1 MNNKEKADLEYF
13 YFKSLKSCF
22 GKEVFKNFIKG
33 ESPDFQN
40 EIDSIGVEL
49 SLIGNEECAREYS
62 FFQKAIKA
70 GNKRSIEELSDKQYK
85 GDYKDD
91 FEYDEKDKCIS
102 WSMVQISDIYSSKDL
117 YYKSLKSKLNKLKKY
132 KKFDKNYLLLID
144 NYSEYFGIEEGNLRI
159 LNDL

>member
-1 MNNKEKADLEYF
+1 MEYF
-13 YFKSLKSCF
+13 YFKSLKSYF
-22 GKEVFKNFIKG
+22 GKEVFKNFIK
-33 ESPDFQN
+33 SPDFQN

-70 GNKRSIEELSDKQYK
+70 GNKRSIEELSDKKYK

-144 NYSEYFGIEEGNLRI
+144 NYSEYFGIEEGILRI